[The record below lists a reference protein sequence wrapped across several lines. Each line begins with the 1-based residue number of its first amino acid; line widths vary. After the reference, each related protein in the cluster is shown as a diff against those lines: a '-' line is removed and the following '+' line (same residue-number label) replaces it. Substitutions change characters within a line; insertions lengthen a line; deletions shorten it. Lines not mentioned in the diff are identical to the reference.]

1 MFIQSFIHSFK
12 RGHQYSAAVWMRILH
27 LFNKQTGL
35 KECADSLE
43 LFFFFFSRFGSLAPN
58 KRSLYAP
65 VLYMSLTVFIMFAG
79 KTGYKVNSSY
89 YLKGALC

>member
-43 LFFFFFSRFGSLAPN
+43 LFFFSFQDLDPLLQIREVFMLQYYTCLLQYLSCLQAKLAI
-58 KRSLYAP
+58 K
-65 VLYMSLTVFIMFAG
+65 
-79 KTGYKVNSSY
+79 
-89 YLKGALC
+89 